1 MPLTDGPILEYG
13 DVEGPVQTQEGE
25 KRCCSPS
32 HPKPPGG
39 AALALGQGGSR
50 ATVPSPHGAERSP
63 QIRTLGLR
71 TPRSLSPPPPV
82 LFPFLLPPLPP
93 SSSPSLLLSSF
104 SQAVVRAGGSTKH
117 PQPLLP
123 PRAFLLCPGPPSEEV
138 LPRTAGPRGLPG
150 LWEDLLAPLSG
161 LLRHPWGLR
170 RPPPSPPSRACSQ

>member
-50 ATVPSPHGAERSP
+50 ATVPSPPRCGEVTTDQDARP
-63 QIRTLGLR
+63 PD
-71 TPRSLSPPPPV
+71 TPLLVALPS

-123 PRAFLLCPGPPSEEV
+123 LRAFLLCPGPPSEEV
-138 LPRTAGPRGLPG
+138 PPRTAGPRGLPG
-150 LWEDLLAPLSG
+150 PWEDLLAPLSSH
-161 LLRHPWGLR
+161 LWHPRGPR
-170 RPPPSPPSRACSQ
+170 CPPPSPPSRACSQ

>member
-32 HPKPPGG
+32 HPNPPGG

-71 TPRSLSPPPPV
+71 TPRSLSPSPHY
-82 LFPFLLPPLPP
+82 FPSCSRLSLLPPPHL
-93 SSSPSLLLSSF
+93 SSSPPSRRQWSG
-104 SQAVVRAGGSTKH
+104 RAGRPSTH
-117 PQPLLP
+117 SHCCH
-123 PRAFLLCPGPPSEEV
+123 RGRFCSARGPPSKEV
-138 LPRTAGPRGLPG
+138 PPRTAGPRGLPG
-150 LWEDLLAPLSG
+150 LWEDLLAPLSSH
-161 LLRHPWGLR
+161 LWHPRGPR
-170 RPPPSPPSRACSQ
+170 CPPPSPPSRACSQ